1 MASPRTA
8 DYILT
13 IPNIKSRTYDLLG
26 WLLISIHLIILIIIL
41 ILSANYEDR
50 KWAGFGVALAIIFF
64 LFEIL
69 FRKKKSNFSAIRA
82 CLAYLPVIWIFR
94 FNYYIPGII
103 SLLLS
108 ILYFISKREF
118 RVYISEDQIRF
129 PSFPVKSIKWAELN
143 NLVLKDGLLTIDF
156 KNNKLIQQAID
167 ENSPVNEQ
175 EFNEF
180 CRQHLKK

>member
-8 DYILT
+8 DYIFT
-13 IPNIKSRTYDLLG
+13 IPNTKSKTYDLLG

-41 ILSANYEDR
+41 LFSSGYEDR

-64 LFEIL
+64 LVEML
-69 FRKKKSNFSAIRA
+69 FRKKKNNFSSIRA
-82 CLAYLPVIWIFR
+82 SLAYLPLIWILKFH
-94 FNYYIPGII
+94 YYVPGII

-118 RVYISEDQIRF
+118 RLYISEDHIRY
-129 PSFPVKSIKWAELN
+129 PSFPVKNIRWTELN
-143 NLVLKDGLLTIDF
+143 NLILKDGLLTIDF

-180 CRQHLKK
+180 CRQQLSK